1 LDIDIEIQNTDLND
15 INDLSREDALS
26 IQLDQMA
33 REQVEV
39 LQTSAALRFP
49 ERESATVNR
58 STSGNEAIQPAT
70 RSRA

>member
-1 LDIDIEIQNTDLND
+1 MDIDIDFQNTDLNE

-39 LQTSAALRFP
+39 LQASTALRF
-49 ERESATVNR
+49 
-58 STSGNEAIQPAT
+58 
-70 RSRA
+70 